1 MSTYLYAADLPN
13 QLKSISI
20 DKCFNIISY
29 SFQCSR
35 SLNDLGLPYGP
46 TLPSILEFTLK
57 AGKAE
62 KLKPF
67 YEQLSSPKTSTY
79 NFLFDPTF
87 RVIGYDSSSNQLK
100 LKTISDGMTVRG
112 NLIDLVDVYST
123 NVNDEANQMMV
134 TVKVLINEI
143 VFFGEIAS
151 QDQCILKTY

>member
-1 MSTYLYAADLPN
+1 MSTYLYAADLP
-13 QLKSISI
+13 QKLESISI

-67 YEQLSSPKTSTY
+67 YMYLSSPMTSTY

-87 RVIGYDSSSNQLK
+87 REIKTDSSSKQ

-112 NLIDLVDVYST
+112 NLIDMVDVYST

-134 TVKVLINEI
+134 TIKVLINEI
-143 VFFGEIAS
+143 VFFGEISS
-151 QDQCILKTY
+151 QDQRILKIY